1 MAVEPEKISLE
12 LLDKLIGGL
21 VGDVAEIKAM
31 QVRDQAAIENMD
43 TTSPRMHA
51 DVVDAKAAGKEVAVR
66 LTLIEHRMG
75 TMNEHLD
82 RVEKHLGSVDV

>member
-43 TTSPRMHA
+43 TTLAPHA
-51 DVVDAKAAGKEVAVR
+51 CRCGRRQGDWQRGRGQAHSNRTPYGHDE
-66 LTLIEHRMG
+66 
-75 TMNEHLD
+75 
-82 RVEKHLGSVDV
+82 